1 MHDHDLANLRR
12 LDTAKRDTSTT
23 GSSLGEAVAALFHKQ
38 VEKRHTK
45 MGVVAEAW
53 SRVVPE
59 SLQEHACIESLSR
72 GRLTVLVD
80 TAAHLYQLRQLLL
93 AGLENQILASARGS
107 GVRRIALK
115 RGRWYDDDGNDCF

>member
-1 MHDHDLANLRR
+1 MHDRDLANLRR
-12 LDTAKRDTSTT
+12 LDAAKRDGSVT
-23 GSSLGEAVAALFHKQ
+23 GSSLGEAVALLFHQQ
-38 VEKRHTK
+38 VDKRHTK
-45 MGVVAEAW
+45 IGVVAEVW
-53 SRVVPE
+53 SRVVPD

-80 TAAHLYQLRQLLL
+80 TAAHLYQLRQLML
-93 AGLENQILASARGS
+93 AGLEKQILVGARGS